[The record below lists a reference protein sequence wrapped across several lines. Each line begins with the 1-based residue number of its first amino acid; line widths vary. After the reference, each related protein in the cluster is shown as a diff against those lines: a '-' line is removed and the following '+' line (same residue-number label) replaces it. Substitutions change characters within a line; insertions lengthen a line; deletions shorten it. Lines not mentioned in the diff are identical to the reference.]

1 MDVRR
6 KFFIQ
11 GLVRHWN
18 LLPGKAVDA
27 PFLQVSKAGLNGVLA
42 NQIYLAGEVG
52 AR

>member
-11 GLVRHWN
+11 RLVRHWN
-18 LLPGKAVDA
+18 LLPRKAVDA
-27 PFLQVSKAGLNGVLA
+27 PFLQVSKARLNGVLA
-42 NQIYLAGEVG
+42 YQIYLAGEVG